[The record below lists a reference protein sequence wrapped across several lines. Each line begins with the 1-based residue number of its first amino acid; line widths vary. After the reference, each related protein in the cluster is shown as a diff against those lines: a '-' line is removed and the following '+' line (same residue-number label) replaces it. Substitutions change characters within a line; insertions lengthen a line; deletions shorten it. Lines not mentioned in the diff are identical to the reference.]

1 MKEWSQN
8 AWNAVMGDGCTGI
21 PDLYMEGPCQ
31 RHDRHYTFHTH
42 RDGRPIS
49 RFEADW
55 ELAKD
60 VWKALPVIPKWGPT
74 LKEKAA
80 QTLILPVRAVVK
92 VLMPLVIFTGVRI
105 AGWRFW

>member
-8 AWNAVMGDGCTGI
+8 AWNAMMGDGCTGI

-42 RDGRPIS
+42 KDGTPIT
-49 RFEADW
+49 RFESDV

-60 VWKALPVIPKWGPT
+60 VWKALPVVPKGSLGKKIALTP
-74 LKEKAA
+74 
-80 QTLILPVRAVVK
+80 IRAFVK
-92 VLMPLVIFTGVRI
+92 VAMPIVVFTGVRI
-105 AGWRFW
+105 VGWRFWS

>member
-42 RDGRPIS
+42 KDGTPIT
-49 RFEADW
+49 RFEADV

-60 VWKALPVIPKWGPT
+60 VWKALPVMPAGEITLLNTARIP
-74 LKEKAA
+74 L
-80 QTLILPVRAVVK
+80 RAVVK
-92 VLMPLVIFTGVRI
+92 VMMPVVVFIGVRI